1 MIYTKGF
8 QANENFLFSY
18 RRCPYAIRARFA
30 LVLESIKF
38 SLMEISLKD
47 KPNDL
52 FRLSAKATV
61 PVLVLKNGNVIDE
74 SLEIML
80 WVFNQTN
87 STEKYFPEAFKE
99 EINQLINENDTSFK
113 KNLDAYKYELNLNKK
128 MNYLLMC
135 KNFLDKIENLLNL
148 NKFMFGKNISAA
160 DIAIFPFIR
169 QLILVDPKKFSELS
183 LLNIQRWYQ
192 VIIETECYK
201 AIMIKP
207 S

>member
-1 MIYTKGF
+1 
-8 QANENFLFSY
+8 
-18 RRCPYAIRARFA
+18 
-30 LVLESIKF
+30 
-38 SLMEISLKD
+38 MEI
-47 KPNDL
+47 
-52 FRLSAKATV
+52 T
-61 PVLVLKNGNVIDE
+61 
-74 SLEIML
+74 
-80 WVFNQTN
+80 
-87 STEKYFPEAFKE
+87 FKE

-135 KNFLDKIENLLNL
+135 KNFLDKIENFLNL